1 MIRPLRD
8 YVVLEGEPEE
18 KNIGGIIIKT
28 KEHDEGIA
36 TVVAIGPGAKDENG
50 HDLSV
55 DVKVGDRVLFKK
67 YASTEYKQGDHH
79 YLVLRNED
87 IIAIVD

>member
-18 KNIGGIIIKT
+18 KNVGGLIIKT
-28 KEHDEGIA
+28 KENDEGVA
-36 TVVAIGPGAKDENG
+36 TVVAVGPGTKDEEG
-50 HDLSV
+50 HDLPV
-55 DVKVGDRVLFKK
+55 DVKVGDKVLFKK
-67 YASTEYKQGDHH
+67 YSATEYKQGDHH

-87 IIAIVD
+87 IIAIVE